1 MPFFLFLA
9 SLPTKKGTE
18 KMKIQYKFV
27 DETVEIEVAEDW
39 GNLVIDLDRQEYNND
54 HAETRRHASLSAMSY
69 EGDYFEDDRADLSR
83 YADVLA
89 LRQAI
94 KNLPDRQREII
105 HLHFFE
111 QLGIREIARQL
122 GLDHSTVRE
131 SLNAAI
137 KNLKKIF

>member
-1 MPFFLFLA
+1 
-9 SLPTKKGTE
+9 
-18 KMKIQYKFV
+18 MKIQYKFV
-27 DETVEIEVAEDW
+27 DKTVEIEVDDDW

-69 EGDYFEDDRADLSR
+69 EGDYFEDDRADLSG

-89 LRQAI
+89 LREAI
-94 KNLPDRQREII
+94 KKLPERQREII

-111 QLGIREIARQL
+111 ELGIREIARQL

-131 SLNAAI
+131 SLNSAI

>member
-1 MPFFLFLA
+1 
-9 SLPTKKGTE
+9 
-18 KMKIQYKFV
+18 MKIQYKFI
-27 DETVEIEVAEDW
+27 DETVEIEVEEDW
-39 GNLVIDLDRQEYNND
+39 GNLVIDLDRQEYNNN

-69 EGDYFEDDRADLSR
+69 EGNYFEDDRADLSR

-89 LRQAI
+89 LRDAI

>member
-1 MPFFLFLA
+1 
-9 SLPTKKGTE
+9 
-18 KMKIQYKFV
+18 MKIQYKFV
-27 DETVEIEVAEDW
+27 DKTVEIEVDDDW

-69 EGDYFEDDRADLSR
+69 EGDYFEDDRADLSG

-89 LRQAI
+89 LREAI
-94 KNLPDRQREII
+94 KKLPERQREII

-111 QLGIREIARQL
+111 ELGIREIARQL

-131 SLNAAI
+131 SLNSAI
-137 KNLKKIF
+137 KNLKKNF

>member
-1 MPFFLFLA
+1 
-9 SLPTKKGTE
+9 
-18 KMKIQYKFV
+18 MKIQYKFI
-27 DETVEIEVAEDW
+27 DETVEIEVEEDW

-89 LRQAI
+89 LRDAI

>member
-1 MPFFLFLA
+1 
-9 SLPTKKGTE
+9 
-18 KMKIQYKFV
+18 MKIQYKFI
-27 DETVEIEVAEDW
+27 DETVEIEVDEDW

-89 LRQAI
+89 LRDAI

>member
-1 MPFFLFLA
+1 
-9 SLPTKKGTE
+9 
-18 KMKIQYKFV
+18 MKIKYQFAT
-27 DETVEIEVAEDW
+27 ETVEIEVSDDW
-39 GNLVIDLDRQEYNND
+39 GNLVIDLDRQEYNNN

-89 LRQAI
+89 LRDAI
-94 KNLPDRQREII
+94 KDLPDRQREII

>member
-1 MPFFLFLA
+1 
-9 SLPTKKGTE
+9 
-18 KMKIQYKFV
+18 MKIQYKFI
-27 DETVEIEVAEDW
+27 DETVEIEVEEDW
-39 GNLVIDLDRQEYNND
+39 GNLVIDLDRQEYNNN

-89 LRQAI
+89 LRDAI
-94 KNLPDRQREII
+94 QNLPDRQREII

>member
-1 MPFFLFLA
+1 
-9 SLPTKKGTE
+9 
-18 KMKIQYKFV
+18 MKIQYKFV
-27 DETVEIEVAEDW
+27 DKTVEIEVDDDW

-69 EGDYFEDDRADLSR
+69 EGDYFEDDRADLSG

-89 LRQAI
+89 LREAI
-94 KNLPDRQREII
+94 KKLPERQREII

-111 QLGIREIARQL
+111 ELGIREIARQL

-131 SLNAAI
+131 SLNSAI
-137 KNLKKIF
+137 KNLKKIL

>member
-1 MPFFLFLA
+1 
-9 SLPTKKGTE
+9 
-18 KMKIQYKFV
+18 MKIQYKFA
-27 DETVEIEVAEDW
+27 DETVEIEVADEW

-89 LRQAI
+89 LRDAI

>member
-1 MPFFLFLA
+1 
-9 SLPTKKGTE
+9 
-18 KMKIQYKFV
+18 MKIQYKFI
-27 DETVEIEVAEDW
+27 DETVEIEVEEDW
-39 GNLVIDLDRQEYNND
+39 GNLVIDLDRQEYNNN

-89 LRQAI
+89 LRDAI

>member
-1 MPFFLFLA
+1 
-9 SLPTKKGTE
+9 
-18 KMKIQYKFV
+18 MKIQYKFIN
-27 DETVEIEVAEDW
+27 ETVEIEVEEDW

-83 YADVLA
+83 YADVLV
-89 LRQAI
+89 LRDAI